1 MRMKELSKGIIVALL
16 SLPLVLT
23 GSQREKLDYEFI
35 REKNYYSFQGRI
47 VVKTD
52 LECLISILYDFKH
65 LANIES
71 SAKSIVLLRE
81 GENWYEA
88 CHTFKKLFFKHES
101 IWRKTLKQDEKR
113 IVFEM
118 ISHKHN
124 SGLMPEVL
132 SSTGYYQIKLE
143 EEGYKVEYFQECK
156 LKSALLKGAYIK
168 KAKKEAIKFMRELKE
183 YIEKTCH

>member
-1 MRMKELSKGIIVALL
+1 MKELSKGIIVALL
-16 SLPLVLT
+16 SLPIILT
-23 GSQREKLDYEFI
+23 GSQKKELDYEFI
-35 REKNYYSFQGRI
+35 RDENDYSFRGRI

-71 SAKSIVLLRE
+71 SAKSIVLLQE
-81 GENWYEA
+81 EENWYEA

-101 IWRKTLKQDEKR
+101 IWRKTLKLDEQK

-124 SGLMPEVL
+124 SGLMPKVL
-132 SSTGYYQIKLE
+132 SSAGYYQIKLE

-156 LKSALLKGAYIK
+156 LKSALLKGAYIN
-168 KAKKEAIKFMRELKE
+168 KAKKETIKFMLELKE

>member
-1 MRMKELSKGIIVALL
+1 MKGLSRVIIAALL
-16 SLPLVLT
+16 SSPLILT
-23 GSQREKLDYEFI
+23 CSQKKELDYEFI
-35 REKNYYSFQGRI
+35 REENYYSFQGRI

-71 SAKSIVLLRE
+71 SAESIVLLRE
-81 GENWYEA
+81 GEDWYEA

-101 IWRKTLKQDEKR
+101 IWRKTLKLDEQK

-118 ISHKHN
+118 ISHKYN
-124 SGLMPEVL
+124 SGLMPKIL

-143 EEGYKVEYFQECK
+143 DEGYKVEYFQEYT
-156 LKSALLKGAYIK
+156 LKSDLLKGAYIR
-168 KAKKEAIKFMRELKE
+168 KAKKEEIKFMRELKE

>member
-1 MRMKELSKGIIVALL
+1 MKGLSKVIIAALL
-16 SLPLVLT
+16 SLPLVLAS
-23 GSQREKLDYEFI
+23 SQKEELDYEFI
-35 REKNYYSFQGRI
+35 REENYYSFRGRI
-47 VVKTD
+47 VVKSD
-52 LECLISILYDFKH
+52 LECLISVLYDFKH

-81 GENWYEA
+81 GEDWYEA

-101 IWRKTLKQDEKR
+101 IWRKTLKLDEQR

-118 ISHKHN
+118 ISHQHN
-124 SGLMPEVL
+124 SGLMPKIL
-132 SSTGYYQIKLE
+132 SSTGYYQIKLG

-156 LKSALLKGAYIK
+156 LKSALFKGAYIR
-168 KAKKEAIKFMRELKE
+168 KAKKEAIKFMGELKE

>member
-1 MRMKELSKGIIVALL
+1 MKGLSKGIIAALL
-16 SLPLVLT
+16 SLPLILT
-23 GSQREKLDYEFI
+23 GSQKEKLDYEFI
-35 REKNYYSFQGRI
+35 REENYYSFRGRI

-52 LECLISILYDFKH
+52 LECLVSILYDFKH

-81 GENWYEA
+81 GEDWYEA
-88 CHTFKKLFFKHES
+88 CHAFKKLFFKHES
-101 IWRKTLKQDEKR
+101 IWRKTLKLDEQK
-113 IVFEM
+113 IIFEM

-124 SGLMPEVL
+124 SGLMPKIL

-156 LKSALLKGAYIK
+156 LKSALLKGAYIN
-168 KAKKEAIKFMRELKE
+168 KAKKEAIKFMLELKE
-183 YIEKTCH
+183 YIERTCH

>member
-1 MRMKELSKGIIVALL
+1 MKELSKGIIVVLL
-16 SLPLVLT
+16 SLPLILI
-23 GSQREKLDYEFI
+23 GSQKEKLDYEFI
-35 REKNYYSFQGRI
+35 REENYYSFRGRI

-52 LECLISILYDFKH
+52 LDCLISVLYDFKH

-88 CHTFKKLFFKHES
+88 CHAFKRLFFKHES
-101 IWRKTLKQDEKR
+101 VWRKTLKLDEQR

-124 SGLMPEVL
+124 SGLIPKIL
-132 SSTGYYQIKLE
+132 SSTGYYQIKLG
-143 EEGYKVEYFQECK
+143 EEGYKVEYFQECT
-156 LKSALLKGAYIK
+156 LKSALLKGAYIN

>member
-1 MRMKELSKGIIVALL
+1 MKGLSKVIIAILL
-16 SLPLVLT
+16 SFPIVLAS
-23 GSQREKLDYEFI
+23 SQKEELDFEFV

-52 LECLISILYDFKH
+52 LDCLISILYDFKH
-65 LANIES
+65 LASIES
-71 SAKSIVLLRE
+71 SANSIVLIRE

-88 CHTFKKLFFKHES
+88 CHIFKKFFFKHES
-101 IWRKTLKQDEKR
+101 IWRKTLKQDEQR

-124 SGLMPEVL
+124 SGLMPKIL
-132 SSTGYYQIKLE
+132 SSTGYYQIKPE
-143 EEGYKVEYFQECK
+143 EEGYKVEYFQECT
-156 LKSALLKGAYIK
+156 LKSALLKSAYIS
-168 KAKKEAIKFMRELKE
+168 KAKKEAIKFMWELKE

>member
-16 SLPLVLT
+16 SLPLILT

-88 CHTFKKLFFKHES
+88 CHIFKKLFFKHES
-101 IWRKTLKQDEKR
+101 IWRKTLKPDEKR

-168 KAKKEAIKFMRELKE
+168 KTKKEAIKFMRELKE